1 VKASKIS
8 LETVIEAKLKD
19 TGNWPQPPWVLAA
32 MAEDL
37 RIVIEKVAGKRI
49 NSGYVLKI
57 YGRKSPAQTEGG
69 ESRQSRQ

>member
-1 VKASKIS
+1 MG
-8 LETVIEAKLKD
+8 LEALVEAKLKE

-37 RIVIEKVAGKRI
+37 RAVFEKLVARRI

-57 YGRKSPAQTEGG
+57 YGRKPPAQKEGG
-69 ESRQSRQ
+69 DPRQGRQ